1 MDRRM
6 LAQEYLILI
15 SDERGNLPAMYI
27 ESAKG
32 GLIVASLMD
41 MLLCDAIK
49 MEKKKIAVSGLLSDD
64 AEPAASLYEY
74 ISEKTPG
81 TFKVS
86 VDYLLSA
93 NKRFNRLMEDIGESL
108 IKQGNAKK
116 AKGGFLGN
124 KDVYIPEPVYKE
136 NLVNFLK
143 EAVASEDLSSHD
155 TYLFLLLKETRMLHR
170 YFTSEESAEIKRKL
184 IGIKQKPNNR
194 QLMEIMDF
202 VDNIIFLVLCLIVFG
217 AVLV

>member
-1 MDRRM
+1 M
-6 LAQEYLILI
+6 A
-15 SDERGNLPAMYI
+15 
-27 ESAKG
+27 
-32 GLIVASLMD
+32 
-41 MLLCDAIK
+41 
-49 MEKKKIAVSGLLSDD
+49 
-64 AEPAASLYEY
+64 
-74 ISEKTPG
+74 
-81 TFKVS
+81 
-86 VDYLLSA
+86 
-93 NKRFNRLMEDIGESL
+93 DIGESL
-108 IKQGNAKK
+108 IKQGNAEK

-136 NLVNFLK
+136 NLVNSLR
-143 EAVASEDLSSHD
+143 EAAVSEDLSSHD

-202 VDNIIFLVLCLIVFG
+202 VDNLIFLVLCLIVFG